1 MAKTVENNVEVGT
14 VEEVKTTKKTKDTSE
29 IDDLRARLEA
39 QNKQMTDLMN
49 LVLQMQ
55 VAQQAGTPAA
65 KNDEEWIKIVHLV
78 GRAEGLSTYIK
89 LFRYI
94 FCCYSH
100 MVVIKGIC

>member
-1 MAKTVENNVEVGT
+1 MAKTVENNVEVET

-29 IDDLRARLEA
+29 IDALRAQLEA

-65 KNDEEWIKIVHLV
+65 
-78 GRAEGLSTYIK
+78 
-89 LFRYI
+89 
-94 FCCYSH
+94 
-100 MVVIKGIC
+100 